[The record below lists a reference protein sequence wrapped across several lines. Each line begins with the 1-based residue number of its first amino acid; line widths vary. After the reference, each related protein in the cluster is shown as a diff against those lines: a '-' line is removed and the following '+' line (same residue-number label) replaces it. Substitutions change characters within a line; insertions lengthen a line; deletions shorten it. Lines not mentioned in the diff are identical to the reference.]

1 MLYDY
6 ILQLLII
13 VAQIM
18 AVIAPVLVSVA
29 FLVYA
34 ERKILALI
42 QLRKGPNVVG
52 PFGLLQSFADAL
64 KLITKE
70 NILPSGSNKIVFLLA
85 PIITMVLSLAA
96 WAVIPFAPGWVI
108 SDINVGI
115 MYLFAISSLGVYG
128 IIMAGWASNSKYPFL
143 GALRSAA
150 QMVSYEVSI
159 GFVIITVLL
168 CVGSL
173 NLTKIVEAQQ
183 TVWFAIPL
191 LPMFII
197 FFISALAETNRLPFD
212 LPEDE
217 STLVAG
223 FFTEYSSAS
232 FVLFFLAEYAS
243 MILMSAMTVILFLGG
258 WLPLFDVYPLNIIPG
273 VIWFTIKIMFVLFLF
288 IWVRGTF
295 PRYRYDQLMRLGWKV
310 FLPLSL
316 FWVVITAGFLVT
328 FDIVPN

>member
-1 MLYDY
+1 MNSFS
-6 ILQLLII
+6 LLNDLIFPGAII
-13 VAQIM
+13 IAQIL
-18 AVIAPVLVSVA
+18 AVLMPVLVSVA

-42 QLRKGPNVVG
+42 QLRKGPNIVG
-52 PFGLLQSFADAL
+52 PFGLFQSLADAL

-70 NILPSGSNKIVFLLA
+70 NILPSGSNKIIFILA
-85 PIITMVLSLAA
+85 PIITMVLSLAG

-128 IIMAGWASNSKYPFL
+128 IIMAGWASNSQYPFL

-173 NLTKIVEAQQ
+173 NLTKIVEAQE

-197 FFISALAETNRLPFD
+197 FFIC
-212 LPEDE
+212 
-217 STLVAG
+217 
-223 FFTEYSSAS
+223 
-232 FVLFFLAEYAS
+232 FL
-243 MILMSAMTVILFLGG
+243 IRC
-258 WLPLFDVYPLNIIPG
+258 D
-273 VIWFTIKIMFVLFLF
+273 
-288 IWVRGTF
+288 
-295 PRYRYDQLMRLGWKV
+295 
-310 FLPLSL
+310 
-316 FWVVITAGFLVT
+316 
-328 FDIVPN
+328 